1 MSIIKAKFD
10 ESACIIN
17 RLRLKWNGEV
27 QQMNL
32 AKRMAYLKKRDG
44 LTTEMLSQRS
54 GVATGTLNKLLNG
67 ATRRPALETMERV
80 ARAFGVPVRYFTD
93 AAVLGTEFEVGAYVE
108 EQGMFA
114 ISARERDML
123 EMLREL
129 SAYERDF
136 FTKTLETMYE
146 MRAEHREGGPTR
158 ELFCYLPSFPMDSAV
173 SIGTM
178 TAQRIRVRDCP
189 AAREADFAV
198 AMWSAALEP
207 LYPQGA
213 VLGVRRGRAL
223 HGEIGV
229 FALGE
234 ASYVRR
240 LYQARGLCRLDT
252 INRSVSNVT
261 VRAGDVLR
269 CIGVV
274 TGVLQA
280 DTGIGLP

>member
-129 SAYERDF
+129 STYERDF

-178 TAQRIRVRDCP
+178 TAQRIR
-189 AAREADFAV
+189 
-198 AMWSAALEP
+198 
-207 LYPQGA
+207 
-213 VLGVRRGRAL
+213 
-223 HGEIGV
+223 
-229 FALGE
+229 
-234 ASYVRR
+234 
-240 LYQARGLCRLDT
+240 
-252 INRSVSNVT
+252 
-261 VRAGDVLR
+261 
-269 CIGVV
+269 
-274 TGVLQA
+274 
-280 DTGIGLP
+280 

>member
-93 AAVLGTEFEVGAYVE
+93 AAVWGTEFEVGAYVE

-213 VLGVRRGRAL
+213 VLGCGGGGRSMVRSVFLRWEKRAMSAACIRRGAC
-223 HGEIGV
+223 
-229 FALGE
+229 A
-234 ASYVRR
+234 AW
-240 LYQARGLCRLDT
+240 T
-252 INRSVSNVT
+252 RST
-261 VRAGDVLR
+261 AAYPTLR
-269 CIGVV
+269 CARETYCGVSA
-274 TGVLQA
+274 LSPA
-280 DTGIGLP
+280 CSRRIRA

>member
-1 MSIIKAKFD
+1 
-10 ESACIIN
+10 
-17 RLRLKWNGEV
+17 
-27 QQMNL
+27 
-32 AKRMAYLKKRDG
+32 
-44 LTTEMLSQRS
+44 
-54 GVATGTLNKLLNG
+54 
-67 ATRRPALETMERV
+67 
-80 ARAFGVPVRYFTD
+80 
-93 AAVLGTEFEVGAYVE
+93 
-108 EQGMFA
+108 
-114 ISARERDML
+114 ML

-178 TAQRIRVRDCP
+178 TAQRIRVRDWSGPPVRPILPWRCG
-189 AAREADFAV
+189 ARR
-198 AMWSAALEP
+198 WNP
-207 LYPQGA
+207 CIP
-213 VLGVRRGRAL
+213 RAL
-223 HGEIGV
+223 CWGCGGGGRSMVRSV
-229 FALGE
+229 FLRWEKRAM
-234 ASYVRR
+234 VRR

-280 DTGIGLP
+280 DTGIELPVTDMIK

>member
-1 MSIIKAKFD
+1 MKKIVIAGAGAYFFAPAILED
-10 ESACIIN
+10 FFIRFRMEAEYWMVDADLDMAELSA
-17 RLRLKWNGEV
+17 R
-27 QQMNL
+27 
-32 AKRMAYLKKRDG
+32 
-44 LTTEMLSQRS
+44 
-54 GVATGTLNKLLNG
+54 G
-67 ATRRPALETMERV
+67 AQAL

-93 AAVLGTEFEVGAYVE
+93 AAVLGTEFEEGANVE

-280 DTGIGLP
+280 DTGIELP

>member
-123 EMLREL
+123 E
-129 SAYERDF
+129 
-136 FTKTLETMYE
+136 
-146 MRAEHREGGPTR
+146 
-158 ELFCYLPSFPMDSAV
+158 
-173 SIGTM
+173 
-178 TAQRIRVRDCP
+178 
-189 AAREADFAV
+189 
-198 AMWSAALEP
+198 
-207 LYPQGA
+207 
-213 VLGVRRGRAL
+213 VLRGRAL

-234 ASYVRR
+234 ASYVLR

-280 DTGIGLP
+280 DTGIELP

>member
-54 GVATGTLNKLLNG
+54 GVAAGTLNKLLNG

-123 EMLREL
+123 EML
-129 SAYERDF
+129 
-136 FTKTLETMYE
+136 
-146 MRAEHREGGPTR
+146 R

-280 DTGIGLP
+280 DTGIELP

>member
-1 MSIIKAKFD
+1 
-10 ESACIIN
+10 
-17 RLRLKWNGEV
+17 
-27 QQMNL
+27 
-32 AKRMAYLKKRDG
+32 
-44 LTTEMLSQRS
+44 
-54 GVATGTLNKLLNG
+54 
-67 ATRRPALETMERV
+67 
-80 ARAFGVPVRYFTD
+80 
-93 AAVLGTEFEVGAYVE
+93 
-108 EQGMFA
+108 MFA

-234 ASYVRR
+234 AAMSAACIRR
-240 LYQARGLCRLDT
+240 GACAAWT
-252 INRSVSNVT
+252 RST
-261 VRAGDVLR
+261 AAYPTLR
-269 CIGVV
+269 CARETYCGVSA
-274 TGVLQA
+274 LSPA
-280 DTGIGLP
+280 CSRRIRA

>member
-1 MSIIKAKFD
+1 
-10 ESACIIN
+10 
-17 RLRLKWNGEV
+17 
-27 QQMNL
+27 MNL

-129 SAYERDF
+129 STYERDF

-146 MRAEHREGGPTR
+146 MRAEHREGSPTR

-198 AMWSAALEP
+198 AMWARRWNPCIPRALCWGCGGE
-207 LYPQGA
+207 
-213 VLGVRRGRAL
+213 RAL

-229 FALGE
+229 LRWEKRAMS
-234 ASYVRR
+234 AACIRR
-240 LYQARGLCRLDT
+240 GAVPPGHDQPQRIQRYGARG
-252 INRSVSNVT
+252 N
-261 VRAGDVLR
+261 VLR

-274 TGVLQA
+274 TGVLRRIRA
-280 DTGIGLP
+280 

>member
-54 GVATGTLNKLLNG
+54 GVAAGTLNKLLNG
-67 ATRRPALETMERV
+67 ATRRPA
-80 ARAFGVPVRYFTD
+80 
-93 AAVLGTEFEVGAYVE
+93 
-108 EQGMFA
+108 
-114 ISARERDML
+114 
-123 EMLREL
+123 
-129 SAYERDF
+129 
-136 FTKTLETMYE
+136 LETMYE

-280 DTGIGLP
+280 DTGIELP